1 MGSIS
6 KMINYSKE
14 KRSWINSNGISDL
27 PITLRGH
34 RVVYDSEQN
43 PLKELSDNEQLLKT
57 PLNILFNIVSTNI
70 WEVGLFATCA
80 HVRTFKTKKRNIRD
94 GQTTNMPGIT
104 TST

>member
-6 KMINYSKE
+6 KKINYSKE

-43 PLKELSDNEQLLKT
+43 PLKEMSDNEHLLKH
-57 PLNILFNIVSTNI
+57 L
-70 WEVGLFATCA
+70 
-80 HVRTFKTKKRNIRD
+80 
-94 GQTTNMPGIT
+94 
-104 TST
+104 